1 MWELMSEGG
10 SFMPVEPLT
19 PTGLLFAWMQLLL
32 SSNSAG
38 NLNDLSRPEWSQQD
52 EVMKQV

>member
-1 MWELMSEGG
+1 MSEGS

-19 PTGLLFAWMQLLL
+19 LIRLVFAWLQLLL

-38 NLNDLSRPEWSQQD
+38 NLNKLSRPEWSQQD

>member
-1 MWELMSEGG
+1 MSEGG

-38 NLNDLSRPEWSQQD
+38 NLNDLSKPE
-52 EVMKQV
+52 

>member
-1 MWELMSEGG
+1 MSEGS

-19 PTGLLFAWMQLLL
+19 LIRLLFAWLQLLL

-38 NLNDLSRPEWSQQD
+38 NLNELSRPEWSQQD